1 MVLSLASGPPAL
13 ALHGKAGQLGAARA
27 PPGRKKKGGGK
38 KKRGERRELEKAA
51 LNKQSHKEHE
61 RRHGSEQ
68 TEKQILRGMRD
79 FQRGVPGEAAPAGG
93 GRVAAGVSS
102 RLPLFGAERLPEQRD
117 FRPAGTRRRQW
128 ELVSFFPPFF
138 LRRLHRMGLGCA
150 AFRVARGARRMG
162 GAPGQGLEVVRL
174 FAGQKERA

>member
-27 PPGRKKKGGGK
+27 PPGRKKKEGGK

-51 LNKQSHKEHE
+51 LNKQSHKEHD

-68 TEKQILRGMRD
+68 TEKQIVRGMRD
-79 FQRGVPGEAAPAGG
+79 FQRGVSGEAAPTGG
-93 GRVAAGVSS
+93 GGVAAGVSS
-102 RLPLFGAERLPEQRD
+102 RLPLFGAERLQEQRD
-117 FRPAGTRRRQW
+117 FRPAGTGGRQL